1 MEDEQILRLFFARSE
16 QAIIE
21 TQRTYGAYCRT
32 IADNIL
38 DSPEDCEEC
47 LDDVYMKLW
56 EQIPPR
62 RPKSLR
68 AFLGAVTR
76 NTALSMYRANHA
88 EKRGGG
94 TPAVALGEL
103 EECIGG
109 GSAEQALEEALLV
122 SLINRFLGELPRQT
136 RIIFVKRYWYLASVR
151 SIAKDVGAAEGKV
164 KMTLLRTRK
173 QLKRYLEK
181 EGIDL

>member
-16 QAIIE
+16 QAITE

-32 IADNIL
+32 IAGNIL
-38 DSPEDCEEC
+38 GNPEDCEEC

-76 NTALSMYRANHA
+76 NTALSMYRTYHA

-94 TPAVALGEL
+94 IPSVALSEL

-109 GSAEQALEEALLV
+109 SGVEERLEESRLVALL
-122 SLINRFLGELPRQT
+122 NRFLADLPREN
-136 RIIFVKRYWYLASVR
+136 RIVFVKRYWYLSPIR
-151 SIAKDVGAAEGKV
+151 SIAQDLGATEGKV
-164 KMTLLRTRK
+164 KMTLHRTRK